1 LAVSLPFN
9 TGVTTIGGSRPWDLK
24 K

>member
-9 TGVTTIGGSRPWDLK
+9 TGITTIGGSRPWDLK